1 MTVYLWVCV
10 CVCAR
15 VHLCVCVCVWLT
27 PGTVRTVCA
36 SGYEYVCPSCVLFS
50 LTRGVPSIFYYMKQR
65 HTNARTHIVH
75 ESGLWSVV
83 GEVKW
88 QVFNQCWP
96 PHAMELICW
105 TRLNLP
111 LPSIWYTHWLDV
123 GVTHKWPQLVTVWPT
138 TCKKSR
144 EKDRFVL
151 GSCCIN
157 WYHFILGYTY

>member
-1 MTVYLWVCV
+1 MERRRMTVYLWVCV

-111 LPSIWYTHWLDV
+111 FTLHLIHPLTGCGCHTQ
-123 GVTHKWPQLVTVWPT
+123 VTATRDSLT
-138 TCKKSR
+138 
-144 EKDRFVL
+144 
-151 GSCCIN
+151 N
-157 WYHFILGYTY
+157 NM